1 MLFKISIKYY
11 ITISFSLFSFVKQY
25 AVRNVKIRQYA
36 VRRVKIRQ
44 YAVRK
49 GEGGVSP
56 SYCESYGQR
65 ETTLTDSGLCLVFWM
80 ILHLFFCTP

>member
-11 ITISFSLFSFVKQY
+11 ITIIFSLFSFVKQY
-25 AVRNVKIRQYA
+25 AVRNVNIRQYA

-56 SYCESYGQR
+56 SLMDKLSIIF
-65 ETTLTDSGLCLVFWM
+65 SGNVFM
-80 ILHLFFCTP
+80 CHSLKNGFI